1 MKGYNFKYYLN
12 DYDWVY
18 AINEDDNHFVFNIQ
32 TGKLEEQ
39 YHCVDLY
46 WGGCTEEYAKKRMKE
61 LMKSNFKQMIFYRI
75 ESNHNQR
82 LIMSFLIF
90 S

>member
-1 MKGYNFKYYLN
+1 MKGQNLKYYLD

-18 AINEDDNHFVFNIQ
+18 AIDEDDNHYYFNIK
-32 TGKLEEQ
+32 TGKLEER

-61 LMKSNFKQMIFYRI
+61 LL
-75 ESNHNQR
+75 ESEWNKKDKK
-82 LIMSFLIF
+82 
-90 S
+90 